1 MTAELKKTV
10 KKGEKA
16 EASKAAI
23 VFAARDCF
31 ASKGFQETSIDD
43 IQAKANISRGSFY
56 YHFKSKDEVIQQ
68 ITRENLGRMIAR
80 IDAIITET
88 NQSSDLDFKLV
99 FKNLI
104 DMVEQIT
111 FGPGKAMSLHV
122 WSLAMINE
130 NVNVVLMDRFSEIH
144 KLLVEE
150 LKTLQKL
157 GYYGKKA
164 NIKHMASAFFGI
176 LIPGFIVQRIFLGQ
190 NSLKPDDFIESLIA
204 LLNFQSK

>member
-1 MTAELKKTV
+1 MTAELKKSV

-23 VFAARDCF
+23 VLAARDCF

-104 DMVEQIT
+104 NMVEQIT
-111 FGPGKAMSLHV
+111 FEPGKAMSLHV

-190 NSLKPDDFIESLIA
+190 NSLKPDDYFESLIA
-204 LLNFQSK
+204 LLNFQTK

>member
-1 MTAELKKTV
+1 MDAEGKKAP
-10 KKGEKA
+10 KRGDKA

-23 VFAARDCF
+23 ILAARECF
-31 ASKGFQETSIDD
+31 ASQGFQETSIDD
-43 IQAKANISRGSFY
+43 IQAKAKISRGSFY

-111 FGPGKAMSLHV
+111 FGPGRAMSLHV
-122 WSLAMINE
+122 WSMAMINE
-130 NVNVVLMDRFSEIH
+130 DVNAVMMDRFAEIH

-164 NIKHMASAFFGI
+164 NLKQMASAFFGI

-190 NSLKPDDFIESLIA
+190 NSLKPDDFVESLIA

>member
-1 MTAELKKTV
+1 MTAELKKSV

-23 VFAARDCF
+23 VLAARDCF

-130 NVNVVLMDRFSEIH
+130 DVNAVMKDRFNEIH

-150 LKTLQKL
+150 LKVLQKL
-157 GYYGKKA
+157 GFYGKKA
-164 NIKHMASAFFGI
+164 NIKHMASAFFGV